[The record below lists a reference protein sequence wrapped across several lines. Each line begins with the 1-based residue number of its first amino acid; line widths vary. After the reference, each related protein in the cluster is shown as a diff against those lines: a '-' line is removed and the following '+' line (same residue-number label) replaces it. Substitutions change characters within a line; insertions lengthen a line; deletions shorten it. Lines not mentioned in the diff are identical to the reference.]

1 LLFSRAPVFSAD
13 YQALEPVWEELS
25 SIKPDRSKMLVII
38 NFEGVIGT
46 FIRKDSRIVMQVRFQ
61 GIQALKYLQE
71 YFDVV
76 LVVSAP
82 SAWTNLVMEQLAVHK
97 VVLTGVY
104 RHCST
109 AKAAILNY
117 SGLIASISAYW
128 RPAVVVSASSI
139 VVDDIADAPF
149 YSAVGTS
156 FKLNAFSLPVADT
169 PEHTPVSLI
178 IPHLKSED
186 ACETV
191 SAFVMARTLYDL
203 AFKTSSSVDWRKS
216 YELLYNGRK
225 PALKCSYASFLHILK
240 TDVLYE
246 ALIEMQSA
254 PVSKLDC
261 PIVCCRRPSFPMNYY
276 GVLQTGALQKSQKG
290 VADEVECME
299 GGDLQL

>member
-1 LLFSRAPVFSAD
+1 
-13 YQALEPVWEELS
+13 
-25 SIKPDRSKMLVII
+25 
-38 NFEGVIGT
+38 
-46 FIRKDSRIVMQVRFQ
+46 MQIRFQ

-82 SAWTNLVMEQLAVHK
+82 ADWTNLVMEQLALYK

-104 RHCST
+104 SHCST
-109 AKAAILNY
+109 AKAVVLNY
-117 SGLIASISAYW
+117 SSLIASISSYW

-139 VVDDIADAPF
+139 ALDEIADSSL

-156 FKLNAFSLPVADT
+156 FKLNAFSLPAADR

-186 ACETV
+186 PSETV

-216 YELLYNGRK
+216 YELLYNGRE
-225 PALKCSYASFLHILK
+225 PALRCSYTSFLHILK
-240 TDVLYE
+240 TDVLHE

-254 PVSKLDC
+254 PISKLEC
-261 PIVCCRRPSFPMNYY
+261 PIVCCKRPSFPMNYY
-276 GVLQTGALQKSQKG
+276 GVLQAGAFQKSQKG
-290 VADEVECME
+290 VAEEVECME